1 MNKVKFLSIIAIGL
15 LISNLVLAG
24 FMLFKKPKHP
34 MGEGPKKIIIEKLHF
49 DDKQVEQ
56 YEAII
61 KEHQKKIR
69 TSDEKILN
77 IKNELY
83 STLTKENSAT
93 ERDSLIN
100 QIASV
105 QAEIENIHYNH
116 FLEMKSLCK
125 PDQQQYFEALT
136 QEISTLFYKRQMP
149 KERLEK

>member
-34 MGEGPKKIIIEKLHF
+34 MKEGPKKIVIEKLHF

-56 YEAII
+56 YETII

-69 TSDEKILN
+69 ASDEKILN
-77 IKNELY
+77 FKNALY
-83 STLTKENSAT
+83 TTLTKENST
-93 ERDSLIN
+93 IQRDSLIN

-116 FLEMKSLCK
+116 FLEMKALCK
-125 PDQQQYFEALT
+125 PEQQQYFEALT
-136 QEISTLFYKRQMP
+136 QEIATLFYKRQMP
-149 KERLEK
+149 KEKLEK

>member
-15 LISNLVLAG
+15 LISNLVLVG

-34 MGEGPKKIIIEKLHF
+34 MGEGPKKIVIEKLHF
-49 DDKQVEQ
+49 DDKQVGQ

-69 TSDEKILN
+69 TSDEKILS
-77 IKNELY
+77 IKNALY
-83 STLTKENSAT
+83 TTLTKENSAT

-116 FLEMKSLCK
+116 FVEMKALCK
-125 PDQQQYFEALT
+125 PEQQKYFEALT